1 MTLISLKTEL
11 FLDYDFGPLL
21 GVEDSSTFP
30 SDFSL
35 HLDVDICLYTCT
47 EKICFCLW
55 YILHVTCLTRATCT
69 CHYTL

>member
-1 MTLISLKTEL
+1 MSALQENRDNNLMTLISLKTEL

-47 EKICFCLW
+47 EKYVFASGISS
-55 YILHVTCLTRATCT
+55 T
-69 CHYTL
+69 